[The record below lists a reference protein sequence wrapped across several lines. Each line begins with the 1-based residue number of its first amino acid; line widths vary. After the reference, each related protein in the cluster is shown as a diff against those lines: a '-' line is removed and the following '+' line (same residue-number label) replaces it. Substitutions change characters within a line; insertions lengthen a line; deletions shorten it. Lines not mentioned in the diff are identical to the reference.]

1 MSAFWNIGQRP
12 WAMDELEL
20 AYLRSSFLEPKD
32 GEIQMLQHLSCFILL
47 HPASRNGALVSLPTW
62 WLGNLPD
69 TSSAC
74 RLASQSK
81 SESIL
86 YREDSLKSDWDM
98 LHPILPYPLTKT
110 GFFFGESDVS
120 EKSKH
125 LRPLQEPSD
134 RRCEDADDICWIE
147 SIWIIFDLFAQARST
162 QNQSAQLFQVSWN
175 IDMLLRTLLD
185 ICYDYVW
192 GTACLPSGPWL
203 GCTKAGK
210 SSRALRVNCWSSV
223 RGPPLCVT
231 DSGHCG
237 DGRRS
242 VFL

>member
-1 MSAFWNIGQRP
+1 MFLFRGWRCNKKIWNALTADSWLFFWQPIALPTYLGLYFYKCMGWLGILLFLSSLARITYPLSIAQFLSMSAFWDIGQRP

-69 TSSAC
+69 TWSAC
-74 RLASQSK
+74 RFVSQSK

-86 YREDSLKSDWDM
+86 YREDSLKSDWDSF
-98 LHPILPYPLTKT
+98 HPILPYPLTKT

-134 RRCEDADDICWIE
+134 RRCEDADDI
-147 SIWIIFDLFAQARST
+147 
-162 QNQSAQLFQVSWN
+162 
-175 IDMLLRTLLD
+175 
-185 ICYDYVW
+185 
-192 GTACLPSGPWL
+192 
-203 GCTKAGK
+203 
-210 SSRALRVNCWSSV
+210 
-223 RGPPLCVT
+223 
-231 DSGHCG
+231 
-237 DGRRS
+237 
-242 VFL
+242 